1 MPLWWAMGDLGIK
14 KPPPIMGEGK
24 RGEVKT
30 NELGGRLKA
39 AKSRAMSRLIILSVF
54 GSEGIWPL
62 RKTAVNV

>member
-1 MPLWWAMGDLGIK
+1 MK
-14 KPPPIMGEGK
+14 KPPPVVGEGK

-54 GSEGIWPL
+54 GTDRGYS
-62 RKTAVNV
+62 AVTKNGGECLGKHG